1 MKETLKIH
9 CTNDFRYD
17 FALTNARQLK
27 LEVLQSGNT
36 NEWNF
41 VCITRDSSSG
51 KTDLFLHGKRSVTAN
66 KLIFPGKTLKKGGK
80 ITLAGAIRQS
90 NGAVPPNQNL
100 PLTISQVNV
109 WDRKLTSDEI
119 TAMYGRQKCD
129 GGAGNILDWEDFKNE
144 LVLSKFTKA
153 DQSQCTSMPES
164 TF

>member
-1 MKETLKIH
+1 MIFR
-9 CTNDFRYD
+9 NDWW
-17 FALTNARQLK
+17 LTKAAQLK
-27 LEVLQSGNT
+27 LEVPQSGNT
-36 NEWNF
+36 SEWNF

-51 KTDLFLHGKRSVTAN
+51 KTDLFFHGKRSVTAN
-66 KLIFPGKTLKKGGK
+66 KLMFPGKTLKKGGR
-80 ITLAGAIRQS
+80 ILLAGRARHSKGVI
-90 NGAVPPNQNL
+90 VPKKNL